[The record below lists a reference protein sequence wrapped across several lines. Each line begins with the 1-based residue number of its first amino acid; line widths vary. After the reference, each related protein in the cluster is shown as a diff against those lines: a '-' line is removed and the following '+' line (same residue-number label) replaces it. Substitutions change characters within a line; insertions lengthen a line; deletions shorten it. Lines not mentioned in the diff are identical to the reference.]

1 MGILTRQMKRP
12 QSFVLKKQ
20 FTERPGIERK
30 LLGTPSD
37 ILWRRDQGQIPG
49 GHNSS
54 RHIFRKSRTRTKREL
69 KTPESK

>member
-1 MGILTRQMKRP
+1 MGILTQQMKRP

-20 FTERPGIERK
+20 FMERPGIERK

-37 ILWRRDQGQIPG
+37 ILWRRDQGQIPE

-54 RHIFRKSRTRTKREL
+54 RHIFRKSRARTKREP